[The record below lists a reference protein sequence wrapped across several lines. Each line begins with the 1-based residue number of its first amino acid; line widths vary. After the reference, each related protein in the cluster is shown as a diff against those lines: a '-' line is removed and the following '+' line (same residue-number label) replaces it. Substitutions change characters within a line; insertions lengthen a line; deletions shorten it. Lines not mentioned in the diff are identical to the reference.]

1 MLFLLRRKVTGE
13 MFFAVPCTFTPTQV
27 LATASPFTLTTH
39 QYLGQIG
46 RALEGC
52 DTMLTALRTLKGVL
66 VALIEVSERSGCARG
81 CK

>member
-1 MLFLLRRKVTGE
+1 VPGLRYQGETLVQDQMLLLLRRRVTGE
-13 MFFAVPCTFTPTQV
+13 MFFAVPCTFSSTQV

-52 DTMLTALRTLKGVL
+52 DTMLTALRRLKDVW
-66 VALIEVSERSGCARG
+66 
-81 CK
+81 